1 MMNKKKTSQLVPY
14 EIIQRIVSGDE
25 MALIEILPYFER
37 TINRMAIVRHKTETG
52 QYFYHIDEDIKG
64 DLQSTVMF
72 AASRFKIRR

>member
-37 TINRMAIVRHKTETG
+37 TINRMAIVRHKTDTG

-64 DLQSTVMF
+64 DFLHH
-72 AASRFKIRR
+72 AGSR